1 MGWGVRRLGVG
12 VLLSGALVAGCGGHT
27 LAANGTRVSESGNG
41 KRVTVKVHS
50 KGQKLTLSGGSG
62 GLPAHF
68 PLAGVPLPAGSRISS
83 SAAISSNGKT
93 IYYVTLRVSN
103 PAAAARAYGQRLV
116 ARGFHETTSLQ
127 TSGEVDD
134 IFLSPSYV
142 VDVIGGTHHLEI
154 EVGPAS
160 KSA

>member
-1 MGWGVRRLGVG
+1 MGFGVRRLGVG

-27 LAANGTRVSESGNG
+27 LVANGTRVSESRNG
-41 KRVTVKVHS
+41 KRVTVKVRS
-50 KGQKLTLSGGSG
+50 KGQKATLSGGSG

-93 IYYVTLRVSN
+93 IYYVTLSVSN
-103 PAAAARAYGQRLV
+103 PSVAARAYGRQLV
-116 ARGFHETTSLQ
+116 ARGFHETASVQ

-134 IFLSPSYV
+134 IFMSSSYE
-142 VDVIGGTHHLEI
+142 VDVVGGTHHLEI

-160 KSA
+160 KSS